1 MSHRDKIQK
10 IINESIK
17 AQEKWKKEFSL
28 FGKMLYVESPFVGSV
43 NVPKV
48 IDAIELQIPRSIFN
62 EIDLIMV
69 GEFDFLQERDLEA
82 LYKDGAIYVSNN
94 LLSDEDLLENII
106 HEVAHSLEESLGY
119 YIYADH
125 KITSEFVAKRETLKR
140 ILISHNYDLSSVEHL
155 FSDLEYNQEFDE
167 FLYKEVGYA
176 KLDNLTLGLVSN
188 PYAMT
193 SLREYWASGFEK
205 YFLGN
210 QEILKTVSPELF
222 NKIEGVITYDDQ

>member
-69 GEFDFLQERDLEA
+69 GEFDF
-82 LYKDGAIYVSNN
+82 
-94 LLSDEDLLENII
+94 
-106 HEVAHSLEESLGY
+106 
-119 YIYADH
+119 
-125 KITSEFVAKRETLKR
+125 
-140 ILISHNYDLSSVEHL
+140 
-155 FSDLEYNQEFDE
+155 
-167 FLYKEVGYA
+167 
-176 KLDNLTLGLVSN
+176 
-188 PYAMT
+188 
-193 SLREYWASGFEK
+193 
-205 YFLGN
+205 
-210 QEILKTVSPELF
+210 
-222 NKIEGVITYDDQ
+222 

>member
-69 GEFDFLQERDLEA
+69 GDFDFLQERDLEA

-125 KITSEFVAKRETLKR
+125 KITSEFMAKRETLKR
-140 ILISHNYDLSSVEHL
+140 IFII
-155 FSDLEYNQEFDE
+155 
-167 FLYKEVGYA
+167 
-176 KLDNLTLGLVSN
+176 
-188 PYAMT
+188 
-193 SLREYWASGFEK
+193 W
-205 YFLGN
+205 
-210 QEILKTVSPELF
+210 
-222 NKIEGVITYDDQ
+222 